1 MRIGVLGAGAM
12 GSAFAGML
20 TDAGEDVTLI
30 ARSRLHIA
38 AIAAG
43 GLRIDRPDGTTLI
56 AAPRATAEPALL
68 PVGSLDAIVV
78 MTKAFD
84 TAGAMRSVAHA
95 LGPEGIAVS
104 LQNGLGNEVPIAEA
118 VGAGRTLVGV
128 TTVGARLHEPGRV
141 TITSTTADGTS
152 TTQFG
157 PPDPVSVHPTAM
169 AVASDL
175 ARRCTRAGL
184 PSVARTGI
192 EVDIWNKLA
201 LAVMGPVSAVL
212 QRSVARVWEHAVA
225 QRLLRSMFD
234 EVVDVASASG
244 VPLDRNASW
253 AHATRT
259 YEGTGDHHT
268 SMCTDVMLG
277 RRTEI
282 EAMAGAVANRGTA
295 LGVAT
300 PVHDTIVALVRTL
313 EGCYPPR

>member
-1 MRIGVLGAGAM
+1 MRIGVLGAGGM
-12 GSAFAGML
+12 GSAFAGL
-20 TDAGEDVTLI
+20 LANAGEDVTLI

-38 AIAAG
+38 EIAAG
-43 GLRIDRPDGTTLI
+43 GLRIDRPDGTRLT
-56 AAPRATAEPALL
+56 AALRTTAEPASL
-68 PVGSLDAIVV
+68 PGGSLDAIVV
-78 MTKAFD
+78 LTKAFD

-95 LGPEGIAVS
+95 LTPGGITVS
-104 LQNGLGNEVPIAEA
+104 LQNGLGNDVPIAEA
-118 VGAGRTLVGV
+118 VGIGRTLIGV
-128 TTVGARLHEPGRV
+128 TTVGAHLHEPGRI
-141 TITSTTADGTS
+141 TITAATADAKS

-169 AVASDL
+169 AVAADF

-192 EVDIWNKLA
+192 EIDIWNKLA
-201 LAVMGPVSAVL
+201 LGVMGPVSAVL
-212 QRSVARVWEHAVA
+212 HRSVARVWEHAVA
-225 QRLLRSMFD
+225 QQLLRSMFD

-244 VPLDRNASW
+244 VALDRDASW
-253 AHATRT
+253 AHATQT

-282 EAMAGAVANRGTA
+282 EAMAGAVANRGAA

-313 EGCYPPR
+313 EGR